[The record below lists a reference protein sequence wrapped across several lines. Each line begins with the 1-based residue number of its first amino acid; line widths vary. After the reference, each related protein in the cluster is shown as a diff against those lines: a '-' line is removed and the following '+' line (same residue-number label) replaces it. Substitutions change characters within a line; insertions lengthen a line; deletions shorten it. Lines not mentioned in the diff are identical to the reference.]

1 MAPGST
7 PAVDMVVAFIAES
20 AWRGPAPCQK
30 NPAAS
35 PDVRGRSGNQFTEG
49 SMGTSE
55 VEQNIVERNITLGVD
70 LLAMRNIAGSNR
82 EFSRMARRAFDI
94 DPARAM
100 LYARVAMAYGDRRD
114 ITSRLNWKALVALAT
129 ASETV
134 RLEFEERIVRGECI
148 GAADIKARM
157 STLRTNQTAP

>member
-1 MAPGST
+1 MYP
-7 PAVDMVVAFIAES
+7 
-20 AWRGPAPCQK
+20 
-30 NPAAS
+30 
-35 PDVRGRSGNQFTEG
+35 RGRGIFLIGAN
-49 SMGTSE
+49 MLSE
-55 VEQNIVERNITLGVD
+55 VEQAIVERNITLGVD

-100 LYARVAMAYGDRRD
+100 LYARVARAYGDRRD

-129 ASETV
+129 ASEPV